1 MRSFARGIG
10 LAGTIATSAYWIA
23 VAPTHSAGVL
33 VAMFLFIVLGL
44 IGSLLAA
51 RGSLWAGPLMA
62 LGAIP
67 GSAAYLIPG
76 LMLMAASLAA
86 TRPNDQ
92 TAAD

>member
-1 MRSFARGIG
+1 MRSFARGFG
-10 LAGTIATSAYWIA
+10 LAGTITASAYWIA
-23 VAPTHSAGVL
+23 VAPTHSAAV
-33 VAMFLFIVLGL
+33 VAAMFLFIVLGL

-51 RGSLWAGPLMA
+51 RGSRWAGPLMA

-67 GSAAYLIPG
+67 GIAAYLIPG

-92 TAAD
+92 LAAD